1 MAFNNPR
8 VPWSEVERIAS
19 GRAPV
24 PGDGNDA
31 PAWSRKREGYAG
43 APEDLLDRRGR
54 DDGGDRIRAPYA
66 ELHVHSNFSFLD
78 GASHPETLVE
88 EAARLELDALV
99 LTDHDGMYGAV
110 RFNDAARELGVRG
123 AVEEAEVGVDVQL
136 GVGRPDPVPAVVP
149 APPVHEIGWRTGV
162 ALPLA
167 RPRGGVVA
175 VPGNGRTPGR
185 DPLHF
190 GPRHARIVERQRQL
204 PPISLWGSQRRT

>member
-1 MAFNNPR
+1 MSYERSTVKRGLSLQFNNPS

-24 PGDGNDA
+24 LGDGSDS

-43 APEDLLDRRGR
+43 APADLRERRGR
-54 DDGGDRIRAPYA
+54 DDGGERLRAPYA

-110 RFNDAARELGVRG
+110 RFNDAARELGVRVGFG
-123 AVEEAEVGVDVQL
+123 AELSLDLPAPQAGE
-136 GVGRPDPVPAVVP
+136 PDPAGSHLLV
-149 APPVHEIGWRTGV
+149 
-162 ALPLA
+162 LA
-167 RPRGGVVA
+167 RQQEGYHRLCRVISHA
-175 VPGNGRTPGR
+175 QIAAERKA
-185 DPLHF
+185 DP
-190 GPRHARIVERQRQL
+190 
-204 PPISLWGSQRRT
+204 STTSRRS